1 MNAEHGF
8 TTEPGP
14 TALTGE
20 GGSRLGPQTSV
31 TLQVVPQVVFPG
43 ENLPTQTTTKDRLG
57 QADTSSGLDVTL
69 PALFGPERREREWS
83 HQGGNKKFD

>member
-69 PALFGPERREREWS
+69 PALFVPERERERMEPS
-83 HQGGNKKFD
+83 GGK

>member
-8 TTEPGP
+8 TTERRP
-14 TALTGE
+14 TGLTGE
-20 GGSRLGPQTSV
+20 GGSRLGPQTGV

-57 QADTSSGLDVTL
+57 EAGTSTGLDVAL
-69 PALFGPERREREWS
+69 PALFVPEREREWS
-83 HQGGNKKFD
+83 RQGGNKKFD